1 MYVFMFGIQYKQDL
15 VCKYAN
21 MSVWIMQVEL
31 VHRSIYSCMQIWIV
45 QVGLVHRSMYAIMLM
60 CASMHV
66 HAKS

>member
-1 MYVFMFGIQYKQDL
+1 MFGIQYKQDL

-21 MSVWIMQVEL
+21 MPVWIMQVDL
-31 VHRSIYSCMQIWIV
+31 VHWSIYSCMQIWIV